1 MRSRSWSQIVTLIA
15 VKAGKTSIGGN
26 VEKSKKE
33 DINVT
38 VAVIS
43 EEEIRNRIY
52 TIRGVQVMLDID
64 LATIY
69 GYSVKGFNQ
78 QVKRN
83 IERFP
88 EDFMFGLTFKEAE
101 ECSRSQ
107 IVTLNA
113 SAGRG
118 SNIKYRPKAFT
129 EQGIYMLMTVLKG
142 DLAIKQSITLI
153 RLFRQMKDYI
163 VQTDGIYRH
172 LERIDDKL
180 IEHDR
185 KFERILE
192 DLTDPNIKKSA
203 LFFSGE
209 MYDAFSLLTK
219 IVRKAK
225 SSIVLIDNYV
235 DTATLDILSKKN
247 NGVSVIIVTANPNRL
262 TQKDISSFKAEYGN
276 LEIRESHEF
285 HDRFLILDRM
295 KLYYVGASLKDAGK
309 KCFELSLIDDSGQI
323 TELLR
328 RI

>member
-1 MRSRSWSQIVTLIA
+1 MTLIA

-43 EEEIRNRIY
+43 EEEIRNKIY
-52 TIRGVQVMLDID
+52 TIRGVQVMLDTD
-64 LATIY
+64 LAAIY
-69 GYSVKGFNQ
+69 GYPVKVFNQ
-78 QVKRN
+78 QIKRN
-83 IERFP
+83 KDRFP
-88 EDFMFGLTFKEAE
+88 EDFMFQMTKEE
-101 ECSRSQ
+101 YIQSRSQ
-107 IVTLNA
+107 FVT
-113 SAGRG
+113 SIMQDEGTKGGRV
-118 SNIKYRPKAFT
+118 YYPYVFT

-142 DLAIKQSITLI
+142 ELAVRQSIMLI

-163 VQTDGIYRH
+163 IQTDGIYRH

-185 KFERILE
+185 KFEKILE
-192 DLTDPNIKKSA
+192 DLTDPSIKKSA

-219 IVRKAK
+219 IVREAK

-235 DTATLDILSKKN
+235 DTTTLDILSKKN
-247 NGVSVIIVTANPNRL
+247 SGVSVIIVTANPNRL

>member
-1 MRSRSWSQIVTLIA
+1 M
-15 VKAGKTSIGGN
+15 
-26 VEKSKKE
+26 
-33 DINVT
+33 
-38 VAVIS
+38 
-43 EEEIRNRIY
+43 
-52 TIRGVQVMLDID
+52 
-64 LATIY
+64 
-69 GYSVKGFNQ
+69 
-78 QVKRN
+78 
-83 IERFP
+83 
-88 EDFMFGLTFKEAE
+88 
-101 ECSRSQ
+101 
-107 IVTLNA
+107 
-113 SAGRG
+113 
-118 SNIKYRPKAFT
+118 
-129 EQGIYMLMTVLKG
+129 
-142 DLAIKQSITLI
+142 LI

-192 DLTDPNIKKSA
+192 DLTDPSIKKSA

-219 IVRKAK
+219 IVREAK

-247 NGVSVIIVTANPNRL
+247 SGVSVIIVTANPNRL
-262 TQKDISSFKAEYGN
+262 TQKDISSFNSEYGN

-285 HDRFLILDRM
+285 HDRFLILDKM
-295 KLYYVGASLKDAGK
+295 KLYHAGASLKDAGK